1 MNITG
6 GKLYVAAVWAV
17 AVALRA
23 DIANAPIGD
32 ADQATAKW
40 ILAGIIAGL
49 GTILGPELIDGVK
62 TVLGKLAGK
71 EEPPAV

>member
-1 MNITG
+1 MNISG

-23 DIANAPIGD
+23 DIANAPISAGD
-32 ADQATAKW
+32 QDTAKW
-40 ILAGIIAGL
+40 VLTGIIAGL

-71 EEPPAV
+71 EEPPAT